1 MGNVYTAARLIR
13 SMHMNRQMP
22 ALASVIYLRL
32 VDFSTKPVAEQ
43 ARLRARLESAIGA
56 ALGAIVPGDRAILDA
71 PDGFVLVVL
80 ANPVAALAA
89 AESCLAAAGDVPLSI
104 GGNHGPIAIVD
115 AEDGGSAMAGDGIR
129 SAAAVAAFAKSGQ
142 VLLTAGFREALDE
155 QSPDRTV
162 ALRKAGVFSDASIR
176 THELYAADP
185 TQPRRRRTRLL
196 VAAAAIAAVLVGT
209 GIALRGTVPSLGLV
223 APTGIVAFQVV
234 PGGEVFVD
242 GEPRGSVPPLRQ
254 LELRA
259 GMHRI
264 EVRHGEDEPY
274 RVDIELAHRQTV
286 AVQHEFPPPA
296 VVSFDI
302 TPGGEVFIDGTSR
315 GAAPALDELE
325 LRAGSHAV
333 EVRNPDYE
341 PYTTTLDLKPGE
353 RYALRHVFVSP
364 AVLVFQITPGGQV
377 LVDGVL
383 QGSLPELQRLQVKA
397 GRHQIEVRYEDYDPL
412 KMDVTLAAAEQVVIE
427 HHFGG
432 SKPAELFRKFKKS
445 LGF

>member
-1 MGNVYTAARLIR
+1 
-13 SMHMNRQMP
+13 MHMNRQMP
-22 ALASVIYLRL
+22 ALASVLYLRL
-32 VDFSTKPVAEQ
+32 VDFSSKPVAEQ

-56 ALGAIVPGDRAILDA
+56 ALAAIVPDERALLDA
-71 PDGFVLVVL
+71 PDGVILVVL
-80 ANPVAALAA
+80 ANPVAALSA
-89 AESCLAAAGDVPLSI
+89 AESCLAAAGDLPLSI
-104 GGNHGPIAIVD
+104 GGNHGPIALVD
-115 AEDGGSAMAGDGIR
+115 AEDGGTAMAGDGIR
-129 SAAAVAAFAKSGQ
+129 SAAAVAAFAKRGQ

-155 QSPDRTV
+155 HSPDRTV

-185 TQPRRRRTRLL
+185 AQPRRRRLRLFI
-196 VAAAAIAAVLVGT
+196 AAATIAVVLIGA

-223 APTGIVAFQVV
+223 APTGVVAFQIV

-242 GEPRGSVPPLRQ
+242 GEARGSVPPLQQ

-259 GMHRI
+259 GTHRI

-274 RVDIELAHRQTV
+274 RVDVDVAHRQIV
-286 AVQHEFPPPA
+286 AVQHEFLPPA

-325 LRAGSHAV
+325 LRAGTHAV

-341 PYTTTLDLKPGE
+341 PFTTTLDLKPGE
-353 RYALRHVFVSP
+353 RFALRHVFVSP
-364 AVLVFQITPGGQV
+364 ALLVFQITPGGQV

-383 QGSLPELQRLQVKA
+383 QGVLPELQRLQVKA
-397 GRHQIEVRYEDYDPL
+397 GRHLIEVRYEDYEPL
-412 KMDVTLAAAEQVVIE
+412 EMDVTLAAGEQVVIE
-427 HHFGG
+427 HRFGG
-432 SKPAELFRKFKKS
+432 SKPAELFHKLKKS